1 MASIR
6 SGRLRLVIYA
16 NDHPPAHTHVLG
28 AGWEIRVG
36 LSDPP
41 GLLTIVGRPKAAEV
55 AAAVMATAA
64 HLDALR
70 ALWRRLHD

>member
-1 MASIR
+1 VASIR

-28 AGWEIRVG
+28 AGWEVRVG

-41 GLLTIVGRPKAAEV
+41 GLLTIVGRPKAA
-55 AAAVMATAA
+55 
-64 HLDALR
+64 
-70 ALWRRLHD
+70 